1 MIDRVDERGEVA
13 LLTRNIKI
21 EGELEHVCPTS
32 NGNCKAY
39 SRDTF
44 GGHFKVGYKPIY
56 ALWIIHDIL
65 VLIARASREG
75 SRLSLQIYRLIR
87 VSLHATTKHIYR

>member
-21 EGELEHVCPTS
+21 EGELEPVCPTS

-44 GGHFKVGYKPIY
+44 GGHFKVGY
-56 ALWIIHDIL
+56 
-65 VLIARASREG
+65 
-75 SRLSLQIYRLIR
+75 
-87 VSLHATTKHIYR
+87 